1 MELIG
6 KNVVVW
12 LVKRLVSVLLLLF
25 IPYPSSSSKGLTI
38 WFTGLSAS
46 GKSTIALALE
56 KTLLNSNII
65 AYRLD
70 GDNVRL
76 GLNNNLGFSPEDR
89 TENIRRVSEVKES
102 QSVYGYLRVIP
113 H

>member
-1 MELIG
+1 MMTNNLTFHHGSVTKELREATFKQRG
-6 KNVVVW
+6 A
-12 LVKRLVSVLLLLF
+12 
-25 IPYPSSSSKGLTI
+25 TI
-38 WFTGLSAS
+38 WLTGLSAS
-46 GKSTIALALE
+46 GKSTIAAELE
-56 KTLLNSNII
+56 RKLLEQSLF

-89 TENIRRVSEVKES
+89 SENIRRISEVQLK
-102 QSVYGYLRVIP
+102 R